1 MDKVYQQLLEIIR
14 EEGKYY
20 NDEQLSMAT
29 VASISPLQVTY
40 GGMSFSGGDLRVSEH
55 LLEKTIPVELLDD
68 NEQIPNIEIKCSEG
82 TKTDSLDVVK
92 KIKIPS
98 VLKIDDLVV
107 VILRGDVL
115 WVLCKVV

>member
-1 MDKVYQQLLEIIR
+1 
-14 EEGKYY
+14 
-20 NDEQLSMAT
+20 
-29 VASISPLQVTY
+29 
-40 GGMSFSGGDLRVSEH
+40 MS
-55 LLEKTIPVELLDD
+55 
-68 NEQIPNIEIKCSEG
+68 

-107 VILRGDVL
+107 VILRGNVL